1 MWFWFRGSS
10 WFHLPRLS
18 CVCRGPVDV
27 LVSWTRG
34 RSGLVGTLTLPDR
47 APHHP
52 PDTVVARCPSGRPT
66 LQFPAPELVFM
77 GFVVDQ
83 PFVIFVPFVVRV
95 RDLRG
100 LRGLAVPAA
109 NLPEDLRLLCR
120 VGARILDQAP
130 DRLPDIGQAVIR
142 GHLLQKLHLG

>member
-1 MWFWFRGSS
+1 MPS
-10 WFHLPRLS
+10 LPAAVKR
-18 CVCRGPVDV
+18 
-27 LVSWTRG
+27 
-34 RSGLVGTLTLPDR
+34 
-47 APHHP
+47 
-52 PDTVVARCPSGRPT
+52 
-66 LQFPAPELVFM
+66 E
-77 GFVVDQ
+77 VDQ